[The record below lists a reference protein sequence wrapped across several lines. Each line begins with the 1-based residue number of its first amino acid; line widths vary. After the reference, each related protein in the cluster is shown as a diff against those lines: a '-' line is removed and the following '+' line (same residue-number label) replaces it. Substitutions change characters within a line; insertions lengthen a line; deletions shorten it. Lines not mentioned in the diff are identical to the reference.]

1 MFGIND
7 QQTLKKLLAEKAL
20 SFDRA
25 MEIAIDV
32 ESATKGATDI
42 TSRTCDNA
50 PFMLLQTRHPQFM
63 LFQTRHPQWL
73 IMLTLLHPPTLDSF
87 YLDTI
92 HDTEDSTFWITDVRV
107 NNIFVTFKVD
117 IRRYKGN
124 GSLRKYPTHFGSAG
138 GQHARQETVWTKWCS
153 ARLEGKAHSNFISEV
168 AQM

>member
-1 MFGIND
+1 MCDIND
-7 QQTLKKLLAEKAL
+7 QQTQKKLLAEKAL

-25 MEIAIDV
+25 MEIALDV
-32 ESATKGATDI
+32 ESATKGARYI

-50 PFMLLQTRHPQFM
+50 PFML
-63 LFQTRHPQWL
+63 FQTRNPQWL
-73 IMLTLLHPPTLDSF
+73 IMLTLLHPPTLDSS

-107 NNIFVTFKVD
+107 NNISVTFKVD
-117 IRRYKGN
+117 IRRYRGN

-168 AQM
+168 VQM

>member
-1 MFGIND
+1 
-7 QQTLKKLLAEKAL
+7 
-20 SFDRA
+20 

-32 ESATKGATDI
+32 ESATKGERDI

-50 PFMLLQTRHPQFM
+50 PLHVASDKTPLTHVVSDK
-63 LFQTRHPQWL
+63 TPQWL

-107 NNIFVTFKVD
+107 NNISVTFKVD
-117 IRRYKGN
+117 IRRYRGN
-124 GSLRKYPTHFGSAG
+124 GSLRKYPTDFGSAG

-153 ARLEGKAHSNFISEV
+153 ARLEGKAHSNFFSEV